1 MVSRI
6 PSQGG
11 QILDVLV
18 NSQATPALCHVIQNN
33 TFINTFRII
42 VFSFVCILKIRILFH
57 EREQTIRH
65 L

>member
-33 TFINTFRII
+33 TFINYFQNNCVFICMHSQDQNII
-42 VFSFVCILKIRILFH
+42 S
-57 EREQTIRH
+57 
-65 L
+65 